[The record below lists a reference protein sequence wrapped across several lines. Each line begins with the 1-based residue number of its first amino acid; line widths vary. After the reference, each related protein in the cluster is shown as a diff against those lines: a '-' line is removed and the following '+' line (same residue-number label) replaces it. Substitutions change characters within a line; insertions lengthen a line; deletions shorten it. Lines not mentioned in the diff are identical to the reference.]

1 MAEVNDR
8 EVEVFLTSGPLKG
21 LITTRH
27 ERLSDHLANSDDTF
41 LLKNAK
47 LKFGSE
53 RGGEAS
59 STTTVIYKRSVILI
73 VDVGSAG
80 QRSAPLDAQLMRVE
94 REPHRVLVGAG
105 RLLVRG
111 EIHLPKGA
119 NLETIGWA
127 QARFIPVTGATF
139 ADRPDA
145 TPATFIINRDQIS
158 CLMIDPV
165 EVSSTSRS

>member
-8 EVEVFLTSGPLKG
+8 EVEVFLASGPVKG

-47 LKFGSE
+47 LKFGLDQ
-53 RGGEAS
+53 GGEAS
-59 STTTVIYKRSVILI
+59 STRTVIYKRSVILI

-80 QRSAPLDAQLMRVE
+80 HRSALDAQLLRVE

-119 NLETIGWA
+119 DLETVGWA
-127 QARFIPVTGATF
+127 QARFIPLTHATF

-145 TPATFIINRDQIS
+145 TPATFIINRDQIN
-158 CLMIDPV
+158 CLMIDPG
-165 EVSSTSRS
+165 EVLSTSLS

>member
-27 ERLSDHLANSDDTF
+27 ERLSDHLANSDETF

-47 LKFGSE
+47 LTADPA
-53 RGGEAS
+53 RGGGTAS
-59 STTTVIYKRSVILI
+59 ATAVVYKRSVILI

-80 QRSAPLDAQLMRVE
+80 HRSALDAQLLRVE

-105 RLLVRG
+105 ALLVRG
-111 EIHLPKGA
+111 EIHLTKGA
-119 NLETIGWA
+119 NLETFGWA
-127 QARFIPVTGATF
+127 QSRFIPLTHATF

-145 TPATFIINRDQIS
+145 APATFIINRDQINF
-158 CLMIDPV
+158 LMIDPV
-165 EVSSTSRS
+165 EVPSTSRS

>member
-8 EVEVFLTSGPLKG
+8 EVEVFLASGPLKG

-41 LLKNAK
+41 LLKDAK
-47 LKFGSE
+47 QKFGPGG
-53 RGGEAS
+53 GGEVAS
-59 STTTVIYKRSVILI
+59 ASTVIYKRSVILI

-80 QRSAPLDAQLMRVE
+80 HRSALDAQLLRVE

-119 NLETIGWA
+119 NLETVGWA
-127 QARFIPVTGATF
+127 QARFIPLTHATF
-139 ADRPDA
+139 ADGPDA
-145 TPATFIINRDQIS
+145 TPATFIINRDQIN

-165 EVSSTSRS
+165 EVSGTSRS